1 VRVFGLG
8 SELRVARAWGFFGAA
23 RMGVVGRAMGRG
35 VLVVDVVVY
44 FVAVSMCVFDFTGYE
59 QCG

>member
-1 VRVFGLG
+1 MRELGLG
-8 SELRVARAWGFFGAA
+8 SELGIASAWSFFGAA
-23 RMGVVGRAMGRG
+23 RMGVVGRTLGLG

-44 FVAVSMCVFDFTGYE
+44 FVAVSMCVLDFASYE